1 MDKFML
7 ETRSADKK
15 GRSSG
20 PTSEERPS
28 SRISGFYRMS
38 VAERLELLIE
48 NDVLDEQDAALL
60 RGRSAGLDVE
70 MANQMVENTIG
81 VLELPLGL
89 GLNFLIN
96 DRDYL
101 VPMAVEEPS
110 IIAAVSHVAK
120 LTRSSGGFS
129 AQYQGST
136 MIGQVQVVGCE
147 DWEKA
152 KTDIEAAEE
161 QLVEAANALQ
171 PKMVERGGGV
181 CGVEVRMLD
190 KGPYQQML
198 VVHILVD
205 TCDAM
210 GANFINTVAEGVA
223 PMIEELSGGRVFL
236 RILSNLADHRKVR
249 ATCRIPFEDL
259 AWKSYSGQEVAEGI
273 ELASQFAEADPYR
286 AATHNK
292 GIMNGIGAV
301 CIATGNDWRAL
312 EAGAHAYCARDGS
325 YKPMATWRVEEGH
338 LVGELEIPLAVGT
351 VGGPIR
357 LHPTVQLAHK
367 VLRIE
372 GAGEL
377 AEVMG
382 AVGLAQNMGA
392 LKALATEGIQRGH
405 MSLHA
410 RSVAATAGAEP
421 DELEAVVRILI
432 EEDDVKVHRARQILA
447 EMREEN
453 ICAE

>member
-1 MDKFML
+1 ML
-7 ETRSADKK
+7 HTCEESSPNDRVLSAEL
-15 GRSSG
+15 
-20 PTSEERPS
+20 EERPS
-28 SRISGFYRMS
+28 SRIAAFYRMS
-38 VAERLELLIE
+38 LSERLSLLMERGVI
-48 NDVLDEQDAALL
+48 DEQDAALL
-60 RGRSAGLDVE
+60 RGRSAGLDAE

-89 GLNFLIN
+89 GLNFVIN
-96 DRDYL
+96 EKDYL

-120 LTRSSGGFS
+120 IVRRSGGFE
-129 AQYQGST
+129 ARCEGST

-147 DWEKA
+147 DWGAAEKA
-152 KTDIEAAEE
+152 LLEAKPRLMAEADS
-161 QLVEAANALQ
+161 LH

-181 CGVEVRMLD
+181 RDLEVRLLD
-190 KGPYQQML
+190 EGDYRRML
-198 VVHILVD
+198 VVHVLYD

-210 GANFINTVAEGVA
+210 GANLINTVAEGLA
-223 PMIEELSGGRVFL
+223 PSIEELTGGRVFL
-236 RILSNLADHRKVR
+236 RILSNLADRRKVR
-249 ATCRIPFEDL
+249 ATCRIPVEHL
-259 AWKSYSGQEVAEGI
+259 KWKSFDGMEVAEGI
-273 ELASQFAEADPYR
+273 ALASEFAASDPYR

-301 CIATGNDWRAL
+301 CVATGNDWRAI
-312 EAGAHAYCARDGS
+312 EAGAHAYCGRGEG
-325 YKPMATWRVEEGH
+325 YKPMATWEVDGDH
-338 LVGELEIPLAVGT
+338 LVGELELPMAVGT

-367 VLRIE
+367 ILRVD
-372 GAGEL
+372 GADEL

-410 RSVAATAGAEP
+410 RSVAATAGATEE
-421 DELEAVVRILI
+421 ELEEVVSRLI
-432 EEDDVKVHRARQILA
+432 DEDEVKVHRARQILV
-447 EMREEN
+447 ELRNEESS
-453 ICAE
+453 

>member
-1 MDKFML
+1 MLDTRDGQRVSDKS
-7 ETRSADKK
+7 EDAD
-15 GRSSG
+15 GG
-20 PTSEERPS
+20 ERPG
-28 SRISGFYRMS
+28 SRIAGFYRMS
-38 VAERLELLIE
+38 LAKRLALLV
-48 NDVLDEQDAALL
+48 DRGVLDEQDAALL

-70 MANQMVENTIG
+70 IANQMVENTIG

-96 DRDYL
+96 GRDYL

-120 LTRSSGGFS
+120 IVRRCGGFEAKS
-129 AQYQGST
+129 EGST
-136 MIGQVQVVGCE
+136 MIGQVQVVGCQ
-147 DWEKA
+147 DWQKA
-152 KTDIEAAEE
+152 VDAIEEAKPQLMAAADS
-161 QLVEAANALQ
+161 LH

-181 CGVEVRMLD
+181 RDVEVRLLD
-190 KGPYQQML
+190 EGDYRQML
-198 VVHILVD
+198 VVHILFD

-210 GANFINTVAEGVA
+210 GANLINTVAEGVA
-223 PMIEELSGGRVFL
+223 PMIEELTGGQVFL
-236 RILSNLADHRKVR
+236 RILSNLADRRRVR
-249 ATCRIPFEDL
+249 AQCRIPVADL
-259 AWKSYSGQEVAEGI
+259 EWKEYSGREVAEGI
-273 ELASQFAEADPYR
+273 ELASQFAAADPYR

-312 EAGAHAYCARDGS
+312 EAGAHAYCVKDGK
-325 YKPMATWRVEEGH
+325 YGPMATWEVDGDE
-338 LVGELEIPLAVGT
+338 LVGTLELPMAVGT
-351 VGGPIR
+351 VGGTIR

-367 VLRIE
+367 ILRIQ
-372 GAGEL
+372 GADEL

-392 LKALATEGIQRGH
+392 LKALATEGIQSGH

-421 DELEAVVRILI
+421 DELDAVVRRLI
-432 EEDDVKVHRARQILA
+432 EEDGVKVHRAREIL
-447 EMREEN
+447 EQMRSGDE
-453 ICAE
+453 A

>member
-1 MDKFML
+1 ML
-7 ETRSADKK
+7 DTRYDENDVSEAVAKAK
-15 GRSSG
+15 RERSDVD
-20 PTSEERPS
+20 RPG

-38 VAERLELLIE
+38 LAERLNLLVERGII
-48 NDVLDEQDAALL
+48 DEQDAALL
-60 RGRSAGLDVE
+60 RGAGSGLDVE
-70 MANQMVENTIG
+70 VANQMVENTIG

-89 GLNFLIN
+89 GLNFKVN

-120 LTRSSGGFS
+120 IARQSGGFE
-129 AQYQGST
+129 AKCEGST
-136 MIGQVQVVGCE
+136 MIGQIQVVGCD
-147 DWEKA
+147 DWEGAQQAVLDAKEQIMKA
-152 KTDIEAAEE
+152 SD
-161 QLVEAANALQ
+161 ALH

-181 CGVEVRMLD
+181 RDVEVRLLDEGDFRRMLI
-190 KGPYQQML
+190 
-198 VVHILVD
+198 VHVLID

-210 GANFINTVAEGVA
+210 GANLINTVAEGVA
-223 PMIEELSGGRVFL
+223 PMIEELTGGQVFL
-236 RILSNLADHRKVR
+236 RILSNLADRRKVR

-259 AWKSYSGQEVAEGI
+259 DWKDYDGAEVARGI
-273 ELASQFAEADPYR
+273 ELASQFAEVDPYR

-301 CIATGNDWRAL
+301 CVATGNDWRAL
-312 EAGAHAYCARDGS
+312 EAGAHAYCARDGR
-325 YKPMATWRVEEGH
+325 YRPMATWHVEEGF

-357 LHPTVQLAHK
+357 LHPTVQLAHR
-367 VLRIE
+367 VLRVD
-372 GAGEL
+372 GADEL

-410 RSVAATAGAEP
+410 RTVAATAGAEP
-421 DELEAVVRILI
+421 GEMDEVVRRLI
-432 EEDDVKVHRARQILA
+432 EEDEVKVHRAREILA
-447 EMREEN
+447 ELRQ
-453 ICAE
+453 